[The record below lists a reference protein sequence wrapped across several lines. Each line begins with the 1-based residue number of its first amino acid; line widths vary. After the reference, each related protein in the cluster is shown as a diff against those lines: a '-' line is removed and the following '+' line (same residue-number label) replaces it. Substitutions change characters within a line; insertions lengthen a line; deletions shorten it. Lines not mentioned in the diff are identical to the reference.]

1 MADEQVQDQQQE
13 SGKIEK
19 KFDEALIKV
28 YHILGGDGLL
38 KPKKKVKG
46 DVVTEIVEELTKER
60 TEANKAS
67 VKAELGT
74 LLTKYVEYTAE
85 LDKSEKQLKKLKE
98 DKQKEFTEAA
108 NKFFNKIYEVD
119 TFAKQMG
126 EALKVAT
133 QG

>member
-74 LLTKYVEYTAE
+74 LLTKYVEYTTK
-85 LDKSEKQLKKLKE
+85 LDEKEKELKKLKE

-108 NKFFNKIYEVD
+108 NKFFNKIDEVD
-119 TFAKQMG
+119 TFAKQMA

>member
-19 KFDEALIKV
+19 KFNEALLKV
-28 YHILGGDGLL
+28 SQILGGDTLL

-60 TEANKAS
+60 TEANRAS
-67 VKAELGT
+67 VKAELTT
-74 LLTKYVEYTAE
+74 LLTKYVEYTTKLE
-85 LDKSEKQLKKLKE
+85 EKEKELKKLKE
-98 DKQKEFTEAA
+98 EKQKEFSEAA
-108 NKFFNKIYEVD
+108 NKFFNKIDEVD
-119 TFAKQMG
+119 SFAKQMT
-126 EALKVAT
+126 EALKSAT